1 MAAPRYVF
9 GQWTLDGARGT
20 LMDGNGDVPL
30 RPKSFEVL
38 QYLIRN
44 AGQLVS
50 REDVLGAVWPDVIVT
65 EESLTQC
72 VSEVRQAF
80 GSAGQTIIRT
90 IPKRGYLF
98 DMPVRIEDARDSE
111 SPANGIANPRRT
123 MLEAPPLRC
132 CHSSISAAIPA
143 RIISVMA

>member
-1 MAAPRYVF
+1 MSSIRSAWIA
-9 GQWTLDGARGT
+9 GTHGDATLCLWPMDAGWRARHPDGREC
-20 LMDGNGDVPL
+20 DVPL

-38 QYLIRN
+38 HYLIQN

-72 VSEVRQAF
+72 VSEVRQAL
-80 GSAGQTIIRT
+80 GGAGQTIIRT

-98 DMPVRIEDARDSE
+98 DMPVRIEETHDSKG
-111 SPANGIANPRRT
+111 PANGLVTARRA
-123 MLEAPPLRC
+123 MLEGASIAC
-132 CHSSISAAIPA
+132 CPSSI
-143 RIISVMA
+143 